1 MRVIIGLG
9 NPGSEYH
16 HTRHNIGFDIVDA
29 VAADR
34 KIEFDAGRGE
44 FLIARGSY
52 RENEFVLIK
61 PLTYMNNSGI
71 AVAEVLDNFGVPGEN
86 LLVVVDDFHIPL
98 GTLRL
103 RRQGS
108 SGGHNGLYSIMYHLQ
123 SENFP
128 RLRFGIGSESMPKQ
142 KSGMADFVL
151 SQFADEELDN
161 VRTGIIEARNK
172 ILEIIVEG
180 IT

>member
-9 NPGSEYH
+9 NPGSEYQ

-29 VAADR
+29 LAADR
-34 KIEFDAGRGE
+34 RVEFDAGRGE
-44 FLIARGSY
+44 FVIARGSY
-52 RENEFVLIK
+52 QEKEFALIK

-71 AVAEVLDNFGVPGEN
+71 AVAEVLNNFDLSSEN

-108 SGGHNGLYSIMYHLQ
+108 SGGHNGLYSIIYHLQ

-128 RLRFGIGSESMPKQ
+128 RLRFGIGSEKMPKQ

-151 SQFADEELDN
+151 SPFAHEELDI

-172 ILEIIVEG
+172 ILEIIFEG

>member
-9 NPGSEYH
+9 NPGSEYQ

-29 VAADR
+29 LAADR
-34 KIEFDAGRGE
+34 RVAFDAGRGE
-44 FLIARGSY
+44 FVIARGSY
-52 RENEFVLIK
+52 REKEFAFIK
-61 PLTYMNNSGI
+61 PLTYINNSGI
-71 AVAEVLDNFGVPGEN
+71 AVAEVLNNFDLSSEN

-103 RRQGS
+103 RREGS
-108 SGGHNGLYSIMYHLQ
+108 SGGHNGLYSIIYHLQ

-128 RLRFGIGSESMPKQ
+128 RLRFGIGSEKMPKQ

-151 SQFADEELDN
+151 SQFAHEELDI

-172 ILEIIVEG
+172 ILEIIFEG

>member
-9 NPGSEYH
+9 NPGSEYQ

-29 VAADR
+29 VAAER
-34 KIEFDAGRGE
+34 RIVFDAGRGE

-52 RENEFVLIK
+52 RENEFALIK

-71 AVAEVLDNFGVPGEN
+71 AVVEVLNNFGVTGEN

-98 GTLRL
+98 GILRL

-128 RLRFGIGSESMPKQ
+128 RLRFGIGSENMPKQ

-151 SQFADEELDN
+151 SQFAHEELDI

-172 ILEIIVEG
+172 ILEIIFEG